1 MNIEF
6 VINDYLL
13 AWYLL
18 FNPSVSEE
26 IQTLKERLWK
36 NYSKQYMDL
45 QKEKVEI
52 LKYTHDF
59 IPDDDTVYN
68 LVFTTDEFKKIK
80 KETEKHRQYLMKMW
94 DQTKKKVQHEL
105 PKILRFP
112 IENKY
117 QVLVVYPELDLVE
130 FLKTNPKKNIVWGKK
145 EDTEDGL
152 KAIAR
157 ILFTILKYEIGNYQ
171 SDNKEIVASVID
183 LAIMNEL
190 YTKVSGQ
197 SKYNEGMKKIFL
209 LKKQIYPY
217 WLMYLGAED
226 RETLVSYMMR
236 DALAFD
242 MDSYP
247 IEKKLKKCD
256 LYGFIDFC
264 CQNQNKIIRLTEINI
279 E

>member
-226 RETLVSYMMR
+226 KETLVSYMMR
-236 DALAFD
+236 DAFAFD

-279 E
+279 D